1 MRFAPVRGVLNPAA
15 ALTTPGAAPARRRP
29 ALPWLAA
36 LLVLLAATGCVSFPG
51 RRYAMDKIAVSGNET
66 IDDADVLE
74 HIASRESPRFFGL
87 FPGVMF
93 DYEVFDRYVL
103 ERDLQRIERYYRSR
117 GFYRCHVRAGRVSSS
132 GNRRVSVEI
141 VIEEGPPTLIGRIDV
156 HGLEGLAPELA
167 EDAQREVT
175 RALSLGDRFEE
186 EAFDLATEDLQ
197 RLLADNGH
205 AFVRVKRAAD
215 VDITRDLVSV
225 GFWVEPGPV
234 VRLGE
239 ISIEGLGNIPEDQ
252 IRRTMRIEPGDLYS
266 LSDLQSA
273 ERSLLDLGVF
283 SAASVKADL
292 ESEARPKGDT
302 TRPTSVPIRV
312 ELQTSR
318 FRSVHLGGGLQVD
331 SQRTDLHLVAG
342 WEDRNFLG
350 GLRNF
355 LVEFVP
361 GGVFYPT
368 RLPDLEPPERLLP
381 QARLRFDFRQPN
393 FIEAITAGV
402 LRAQASVSP
411 VLLSSEQD
419 PEAPILG
426 YRDLRASG
434 GLERSLYWKLFGS
447 LTHNVQVNNP
457 FTYYGELDPTLGT
470 VVVSYPELSLRLDA
484 RDAKLAPTRGVYAA
498 ATVQVAGVGG
508 DARDF
513 KAQPEVR
520 GYIPLGGRYNLA
532 LRGSFGLL
540 FASNYGSTIPVN
552 AYTGDFGTD
561 RAAAVRDIQLMYLR
575 GFFAGGPGSNRGYA
589 LREIGPHGAVP
600 FYNPG
605 QTTAEFV
612 GSCDVAAGGD
622 LPENCN
628 LPLGGFTLWE
638 AAAELRFPLFGD
650 LRGAL
655 FVDTADASPYE
666 LDFRFNRP
674 HLSAGL
680 GFRYATPVGPVRLD
694 VGYRIPGL
702 QAPQSN
708 DEYTPGDILG
718 LPIAVSFGIGEPF

>member
-1 MRFAPVRGVLNPAA
+1 MTSR
-15 ALTTPGAAPARRRP
+15 AAPARRRP
-29 ALPWLAA
+29 ALPLLGT
-36 LLVLLAATGCVSFPG
+36 LLVLLIATGCVTFPG
-51 RRYAMDKIAVSGNET
+51 RRYAMDKIAVSGNDA
-66 IDDADVLE
+66 IDDADILE

-93 DYEVFDRYVL
+93 DYEIFDRYVL

-141 VIEEGPPTLIGRIDV
+141 VIEEGPPTLVGRVDV
-156 HGLEGLAPELA
+156 HGLDGLSPELM

-175 RALSLGDRFEE
+175 RVVSLGDRFEE
-186 EAFDLATEDLQ
+186 EAFDLATENLQ

-225 GFWVEPGPV
+225 GFWVDPGPV
-234 VRLGE
+234 VHLGE
-239 ISIEGLGNIPEDQ
+239 IEIKGLGSIPEEQ
-252 IRRTMRIEPGDLYS
+252 IRRTLRIEPGELYS
-266 LSDLQSA
+266 LSELQSA
-273 ERSLLDLGVF
+273 ERALLDLGVF
-283 SAASVKADL
+283 SSASVKADL
-292 ESEARPKGDT
+292 KTGQSAPRPKGDT
-302 TRPTSVPIRV
+302 MALTTVPIHV
-312 ELQTSR
+312 ELETSR
-318 FRSVHLGGGLQVD
+318 FRSVHLGGGLQID
-331 SQRTDLHLVAG
+331 SQRTDVHLVAG
-342 WEDRNFLG
+342 WEDRNFFG

-368 RLPDLEPPERLLP
+368 RLPDLESPERLLP

-393 FIEAITAGV
+393 FVEALTAGV
-402 LRAQASVSP
+402 LRAQGSISP
-411 VLLSSEQD
+411 VLLSSERD
-419 PEAPILG
+419 PDAPILG
-426 YRDLRASG
+426 YRDLRASA
-434 GLERSLYWKLFGS
+434 GLERSIYWKLFGS
-447 LTHNVQVNNP
+447 LTQNVQVNSP
-457 FTYYGELDPTLGT
+457 FTYAGELDATLGT
-470 VVVSYPELSLRLDA
+470 VVVSYPELSLRLDN
-484 RDAKLAPTRGVYAA
+484 RDAKLEPRRGMYAA

-540 FASNYGSTIPVN
+540 FANNYGDTIPVN
-552 AYTGDFGTD
+552 AYTGDFGAD

-605 QTTAEFV
+605 QTTAEFI
-612 GSCDVAAGGD
+612 GSCDVPPGTAVPD
-622 LPENCN
+622 NCN

-638 AAAELRFPLFGD
+638 ASAELRFPLIGD

-674 HLSAGL
+674 HLSAGI

-694 VGYRIPGL
+694 VGYRVPGL

-708 DEYTPGDILG
+708 DEYIPSEILG